1 MKTEDLDRK
10 IGMPD
15 VDAEWAK
22 FSREVIGQ
30 ETVSRQGVVWWS
42 MAIAASIALV
52 AGIFIFGSETIEPES
67 QIAQQTVK
75 QTSPQLTSAPIV
87 EEPQEEVVQI
97 KAPSKLQPAKK
108 RRKVVTK
115 RVELIPTEE
124 QDPFVAMAAQ
134 VEDIRS
140 RGQRLHQEIEQR
152 MRN

>member
-30 ETVSRQGVVWWS
+30 ETASRQGVVWRS

-52 AGIFIFGSETIEPES
+52 AGLFIFGSETVEPES

-75 QTSPQLTSAPIV
+75 QAPPQLTSAPVV

>member
-30 ETVSRQGVVWWS
+30 ETASRQGVVWWS

-52 AGIFIFGSETIEPES
+52 AGIFIFGSETVEPES

-75 QTSPQLTSAPIV
+75 QTPPQLTSAPVV
-87 EEPQEEVVQI
+87 EEPQEDVVQI

>member
-30 ETVSRQGVVWWS
+30 ETTSRQGVVWWA

-52 AGIFIFGSETIEPES
+52 AGIFIYGSETVEPES
-67 QIAQQTVK
+67 QMAQQTAK
-75 QTSPQLTSAPIV
+75 QAPPKLASARVV
-87 EEPQEEVVQI
+87 EEPQEEAVQI
-97 KAPSKLQPAKK
+97 KAPSKHQPMKK

>member
-30 ETVSRQGVVWWS
+30 ETASRQGVVWWS

-52 AGIFIFGSETIEPES
+52 AGIFIFGSETVEPES

-75 QTSPQLTSAPIV
+75 QAPPQLTSAPVV
-87 EEPQEEVVQI
+87 EEPQEDVVQI

>member
-1 MKTEDLDRK
+1 
-10 IGMPD
+10 MPD

-30 ETVSRQGVVWWS
+30 ETTSRQGVVWWA

-52 AGIFIFGSETIEPES
+52 AGIFIFGSETVEPES
-67 QIAQQTVK
+67 QMAQQTVK
-75 QTSPQLTSAPIV
+75 QAPPQLASAHVIK
-87 EEPQEEVVQI
+87 EPQEEAVQI
-97 KAPSKLQPAKK
+97 KAPSKHQPVKK

-124 QDPFVAMAAQ
+124 QNPFVAMAAQ